1 VISNHTQD
9 RRAAFQGENDPEVPA
24 DTKLEVI
31 SLQSPDAQTAVQ
43 MRLTERG
50 WQLTKRLL
58 QSVKLIV
65 GQQTRLVPKA
75 PGVFNS

>member
-1 VISNHTQD
+1 MISNHTQD

>member
-1 VISNHTQD
+1 MISHHAQD
-9 RRAAFQGENDPEVPA
+9 RRAALQGENDPKVPA
-24 DTKLEVI
+24 DAKLEVI
-31 SLQSPDAQTAVQ
+31 SLQSPNAQTAVQ

-50 WQLTKRLL
+50 WQLTKRFL
-58 QSVKLIV
+58 QSIKLIV